1 MHTIKTRHF
10 FHLPFHRFK
19 EIYGVKQLDW
29 HRIAMIMANEVGKE
43 RVQVRVYDR
52 ENFVNQHIVSDFLDV
67 LGCDPIESSH
77 LETDVNSR
85 LDYEHFEA
93 VRAFNQIELPLN
105 PKYYFRTCPSAY
117 CQSKTSYGFLSQ
129 TEREQY
135 LSQFEAAN
143 QALSE
148 DFFDN
153 QPVFSNEIS
162 DKPCLDQ
169 SKELLLTDQQVTTY
183 KESFYK
189 PEYFLSPS

>member
-1 MHTIKTRHF
+1 MT
-10 FHLPFHRFK
+10 
-19 EIYGVKQLDW
+19 Q
-29 HRIAMIMANEVGKE
+29 
-43 RVQVRVYDR
+43 
-52 ENFVNQHIVSDFLDV
+52 
-67 LGCDPIESSH
+67 SSLV

-117 CQSKTSYGFLSQ
+117 CQSKTSYGLSQ

-153 QPVFSNEIS
+153 QPVFQMKSRINLVWINQKS
-162 DKPCLDQ
+162 C
-169 SKELLLTDQQVTTY
+169 Y
-183 KESFYK
+183 
-189 PEYFLSPS
+189 